1 MPEIGPFHPQIVH
14 FVVAFGLL
22 GVALRLISLTGKLA
36 WTRPA
41 ATVLLLL
48 TAAAAFAAVQTGH
61 AAHGPVERVPG
72 VGEAVNE
79 HEEAGELV
87 RNLFLVIAA
96 IEIVALALRK
106 RERVAKGL
114 IYLSAIVGLGAAY
127 AVYRAGDLGGD
138 LVYSYAGGIGIRSGD
153 PADVQRL
160 LVAGLYHG
168 ARAAREAGRPEE
180 AQRLTEELARQ
191 RPDDPV
197 VGLIS
202 VESIIRDRHDP
213 AAALTALNALNI
225 PEDNPRLGIQKGI
238 LQAEAL
244 AATGQ
249 RDSAKAVLEDLKK
262 RYPRAERLLT
272 SALDKL
278 Q

>member
-22 GVALRLISLTGKLA
+22 GVAFRLISLTGKMA

-41 ATVLLLL
+41 ATVLLMF
-48 TAAAAFAAVQTGH
+48 TAAAALAAVQTGQE
-61 AAHGPVERVPG
+61 AHGPVERVPG
-72 VGEAVNE
+72 AGEAVHE
-79 HEEAGELV
+79 HEEAGEWV
-87 RNLFLVIAA
+87 RNLFLLIAGIEIAA
-96 IEIVALALRK
+96 LAVRR
-106 RERVAKGL
+106 REQVAKGL
-114 IYLSAIVGLGAAY
+114 LYLSAIVGLGAAA

-160 LVAGLYHG
+160 LVAGLYHE

-180 AQRLTEELARQ
+180 AQRLTEELVRQ

-197 VGLIS
+197 VTLIS
-202 VESIIRDRHDP
+202 IESMIRDRHDP
-213 AAALTALNALNI
+213 TAALAALAALQV
-225 PEDNPRLGIQKGI
+225 PEDNPRLGVQKGI
-238 LQAEAL
+238 LQAESL
-244 AATGQ
+244 AGTGQ
-249 RDSAKAVLEDLKK
+249 LDSAKAVLEDLRK
-262 RYPRAERLLT
+262 RYPRAEQLVA
-272 SALDKL
+272 SALAKL